1 MNQSDSPIEVQTS
14 ATPAASV
21 IWLHGLGAD
30 GDDFEA
36 IVPELKLPASLA
48 IRFVFPNAPMRPV
61 TINGGMVMRGWY
73 DILPD
78 KDGFCENNADI
89 REASVF
95 IRSLIECEQERGIP
109 ASRIILAG
117 FSQGGAV
124 ALYTG
129 LGLDERLAGI
139 MVLSA
144 YVPMIDSVDS
154 WMSARTKS
162 VPVFQAHG
170 QFDPLVALSRAE
182 KSLSVLKQKDVQVEW
197 HCYPMEHSVCAEEI
211 RDISRWINAVLTNQL
226 ENDGD

>member
-1 MNQSDSPIEVQTS
+1 MDPLDPPIEIQTGS
-14 ATPAASV
+14 DPVASV

-30 GDDFEA
+30 GHDFEA
-36 IVPELKLPASLA
+36 IVPELKLPESLA
-48 IRFVFPNAPMRPV
+48 IRFVFPNAPMRSI

-73 DILPD
+73 DIMPD
-78 KDGFCENNADI
+78 ENGFRENNDDI
-89 REASVF
+89 QDASAA
-95 IRSLIECEQERGIP
+95 IRSLIEREQERGIP

-129 LGLDERLAGI
+129 LGLDEPLAGI

-154 WMSARTKS
+154 WMSVSTKS

-170 QFDPLVALSRAE
+170 QLDPLVALSRAE
-182 KSLSVLKQKDVQVEW
+182 KSLSVLKQQGLQVEW
-197 HCYPMEHSVCAEEI
+197 H
-211 RDISRWINAVLTNQL
+211 
-226 ENDGD
+226 